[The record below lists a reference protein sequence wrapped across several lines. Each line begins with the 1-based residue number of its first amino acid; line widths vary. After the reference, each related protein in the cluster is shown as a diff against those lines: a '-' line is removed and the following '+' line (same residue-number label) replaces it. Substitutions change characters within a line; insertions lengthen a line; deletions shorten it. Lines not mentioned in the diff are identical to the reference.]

1 MQKEEKTRTI
11 SDDWSYRS
19 FSRSDSIDST
29 SSTVYSYMQP
39 LKPSPRSLSGSQYG
53 GGGGGGGGGGI
64 AYDESMNIPIIH
76 NESFSSLES
85 INTNSSTV
93 IVSPLPSKQRPV
105 SAKFRKRR
113 EREID
118 MGETRIPT
126 PVEPYFPRTPS
137 NCDFTAQEKHKPE
150 SDMEEDYTSKYSC
163 KLPDISH
170 KNH

>member
-1 MQKEEKTRTI
+1 MQKEEKSRTI

-39 LKPSPRSLSGSQYG
+39 PKPSPRSLSGSQYG
-53 GGGGGGGGGGI
+53 GGCGGGI

-113 EREID
+113 EREIN

-126 PVEPYFPRTPS
+126 PVEPYFPRTSS